1 MCYTCTCHTYTY
13 TYRLYVCNEIL
24 CRISSFFSPDMAPG
38 GVLEASLGG
47 AAFSLDVTIGTN
59 TQLCVTLKLATMAIT
74 LDGRPLVE
82 LVDNTTNTGSFTSDG
97 QNNRRFLKEI

>member
-1 MCYTCTCHTYTY
+1 MPNF
-13 TYRLYVCNEIL
+13 L
-24 CRISSFFSPDMAPG
+24 FFSPADVAPG

-82 LVDNTTNTGSFTSDG
+82 LVDNTTVSTGSFTDG
-97 QNNRRFLKEI
+97 QNNGRFLREIDL

>member
-1 MCYTCTCHTYTY
+1 MQNFA
-13 TYRLYVCNEIL
+13 L
-24 CRISSFFSPDMAPG
+24 FSPADETWPPG

-59 TQLCVTLKLATMAIT
+59 TQLCVTLKLATMAIS

-82 LVDNTTNTGSFTSDG
+82 LVDTTTGSFTSQDG
-97 QNNRRFLKEI
+97 QNRRFLGETD